1 MVNRTAPLLTRP
13 RFRYGP
19 AGIWDP
25 RVFFERWSM
34 TIVPLMWSVWGAL
47 VLLLIILKMYNSRL
61 TRDEDDQLILDDSFN
76 HIKAEQDMLMAKIHK
91 LEPIVRVATGLA
103 AAATLFVIVY
113 YVLDM
118 ISQFK

>member
-1 MVNRTAPLLTRP
+1 
-13 RFRYGP
+13 
-19 AGIWDP
+19 
-25 RVFFERWSM
+25 
-34 TIVPLMWSVWGAL
+34 MWSVWGAL

-91 LEPIVRVATGLA
+91 LEPIMRVATGLA
-103 AAATLFVIVY
+103 GAATLFVIVY

>member
-1 MVNRTAPLLTRP
+1 
-13 RFRYGP
+13 
-19 AGIWDP
+19 
-25 RVFFERWSM
+25 
-34 TIVPLMWSVWGAL
+34 
-47 VLLLIILKMYNSRL
+47 
-61 TRDEDDQLILDDSFN
+61 
-76 HIKAEQDMLMAKIHK
+76 MAKIHK